1 MHRRPAPLLPRT
13 FLFPLALMAAAGS
26 AHAAESTTLLKT
38 TRSWDGTPY
47 PAYPAG
53 QPQITVLRI
62 VIPPHSTLAWHHHP
76 VINAAY
82 VLKGALTVEKRAQGE
97 GSTCSLA
104 DGEVLPELVG
114 QVHRG
119 YTGDEGTTLIVFY
132 AGTAGADITV
142 PDVLPARDTPAQ
154 PAPPCRDLAKRDGS
168 QA

>member
-1 MHRRPAPLLPRT
+1 MPRRLQA
-13 FLFPLALMAAAGS
+13 FPVLLALLAAAGA

-53 QPQITVLRI
+53 QPQVTVLRI

-82 VLKGALTVEKRAQGE
+82 VLEGALTVEKRAQGA
-97 GSTCSLA
+97 GSACSLA
-104 DGEVLPELVG
+104 QGEVLPELVG

-119 YTGDEGTTLIVFY
+119 YTGEQAATLIVFY
-132 AGTAGADITV
+132 AGSAGADITV
-142 PDVLPARDTPAQ
+142 PDVLPARDVPAQ
-154 PAPPCRDLAKRDGS
+154 AAPGCRDLRRPG
-168 QA
+168 

>member
-1 MHRRPAPLLPRT
+1 MHRCAKALPA
-13 FLFPLALMAAAGS
+13 LFALIAAAPA

-47 PAYPAG
+47 PAYPSG

-82 VLKGALTVEKRAQGE
+82 VLEGALTVEKRQE
-97 GSTCSLA
+97 GTNSTCSLA
-104 DGEVLPELVG
+104 AGEVLPELVG

-119 YTGDEGTTLIVFY
+119 YTGEQAATLIVFY

-142 PDVLPARDTPAQ
+142 PDVLPARDTPTRL
-154 PAPPCRDLAKRDGS
+154 APPCHALASRD
-168 QA
+168 

>member
-1 MHRRPAPLLPRT
+1 MPRRLQAFPAL
-13 FLFPLALMAAAGS
+13 LALLAAAGA

-53 QPQITVLRI
+53 QPQVTVLRI

-82 VLKGALTVEKRAQGE
+82 VLEGALTVEKRAQGA
-97 GSTCSLA
+97 GSACSLA
-104 DGEVLPELVG
+104 QGEVLPELVG

-119 YTGDEGTTLIVFY
+119 YTGEQAATLIVFY
-132 AGTAGADITV
+132 AGSAGADITV
-142 PDVLPARDTPAQ
+142 PDVLPARDVPAQ
-154 PAPPCRDLAKRDGS
+154 AAPGCRDLRRPG
-168 QA
+168 

>member
-1 MHRRPAPLLPRT
+1 MHRPLKALPI
-13 FLFPLALMAAAGS
+13 LLALLAVTS
-26 AHAAESTTLLKT
+26 TAHAAESTTLLKT

-82 VLKGALTVEKRAQGE
+82 VLEGALTVEKRAQGP

-104 DGEVLPELVG
+104 AGEVLPELVG

-119 YTGDEGTTLIVFY
+119 YTGEQAATLIVFY
-132 AGTAGADITV
+132 AGGAGEDITV
-142 PDVLPARDTPAQ
+142 PDALPARDTPAQ
-154 PAPPCRDLAKRDGS
+154 TAPPCRELAGHG
-168 QA
+168 